1 MIKFSGNNRRT
12 WRIQWSQNYW
22 KSSVSAFSYTRVHSE
37 WRFPAS
43 HGGTPLSLDGSI
55 FDGTCGKKWMIWGL
69 FLMTLDTSQWS
80 DGLFWWCEAMLQGR
94 SLLDRMVAILLG
106 EASLDISHISH
117 ISQLQTCCFSW
128 NISDGSKLE
137 SCEQCGLINIG
148 IIGLMET
155 LCFFFQK

>member
-1 MIKFSGNNRRT
+1 MKNPMIPELLKIISIGVFIYSSSFRMEVS
-12 WRIQWSQNYW
+12 SQSWGYPFIAGWFYFWWNVW
-22 KSSVSAFSYTRVHSE
+22 Q
-37 WRFPAS
+37 
-43 HGGTPLSLDGSI
+43 
-55 FDGTCGKKWMIWGL
+55 KWMIWGL

-137 SCEQCGLINIG
+137 SCEQCGLINIR

-155 LCFFFQK
+155 LCFFSQK